1 LSYFD
6 WFVIIAGVREILIAL
21 LAAKAE
27 VKYDLNCIRPVDI
40 VASISDLGFPA
51 TLIQEPGTG
60 EGEVEIKVGF
70 LGS

>member
-1 LSYFD
+1 L
-6 WFVIIAGVREILIAL
+6 VVVAGVREILIAL

-27 VKYDLNCIRPVDI
+27 VKYDPSCIQPVDI

-70 LGS
+70 LNS